1 MAGISHKSFNHM
13 LSEFVGNLSET
24 FDDIEELQTAKTAL
38 SSMLEVNDEV
48 EIPLNTFHE
57 LFSPHSDLIMKKD
70 PSILQHVQIP
80 LADGFDMKA
89 AYNESDE
96 ETRDAIWGYIQQ
108 LLFISTT
115 VKTMT
120 PEMFDTIGSV
130 TEAYMEKVRS
140 GEISQENAS
149 NPFMIAQEIKN
160 NPSIMRHLEDN

>member
-96 ETRDAIWGYIQQ
+96 ETRDAI
-108 LLFISTT
+108 
-115 VKTMT
+115 
-120 PEMFDTIGSV
+120 
-130 TEAYMEKVRS
+130 
-140 GEISQENAS
+140 
-149 NPFMIAQEIKN
+149 
-160 NPSIMRHLEDN
+160 